1 MSMPR
6 REGVSLNGL
15 SSSENIWLPCDDL
28 YWAWFR
34 EGLFTLFILWSLVPI
49 ILFMITSRLILVR
62 HSLLNS
68 FGNPL
73 FDVRLRE
80 ALADFGPEP
89 EFVSHNTVKGLS
101 GGQKKNQKRLSHGVV
116 LTSYV
121 LMNLPVSFSLFP
133 VWYSYSITFLLT

>member
-1 MSMPR
+1 M
-6 REGVSLNGL
+6 
-15 SSSENIWLPCDDL
+15 
-28 YWAWFR
+28 
-34 EGLFTLFILWSLVPI
+34 
-49 ILFMITSRLILVR
+49 R

-101 GGQKKNQKRLSHGVV
+101 GGQKKIKIVFHMASSSRHMS
-116 LTSYV
+116 
-121 LMNLPVSFSLFP
+121 
-133 VWYSYSITFLLT
+133 